1 MSGSFHL
8 ALAAHAENTPG
19 EAYNHEALARAFIG
33 CTRVRGIVRHV
44 VWSRGVLEDY
54 ETVLHDTWFA
64 CAERFAR
71 LDKPVNV
78 YSMIYKTADNLALA
92 AYRAQRAE
100 RLAEHPDEADFID
113 RAEID
118 ETGILP
124 DGFGEVQAEPSTL
137 AERVAEE
144 EGTERSRAAFLR
156 KRLAMDVTDRNAG
169 GDEPA
174 STSAHKPGR
183 PAADLPNRHAQLP
196 KVLELNAIRQE
207 LNLTISE
214 FAIACSL
221 SKDRMYSYL
230 RGRVQSDTILES
242 VLEQARLL
250 CYQKEAGK

>member
-8 ALAAHAENTPG
+8 VLAAHAENHPG

-33 CTRVRGIVRHV
+33 CTRVRGIVRHI
-44 VWSRGVLEDY
+44 VWSRGVLEDF

-64 CAERFAR
+64 CAERLAR
-71 LDKPVNV
+71 LDQPANV

-92 AYRAQRAE
+92 AYRAQRVE

-118 ETGILP
+118 ET
-124 DGFGEVQAEPSTL
+124 DTARAAFGEVQAEPSTL
-137 AERVAEE
+137 AERLAEE
-144 EGTERSRAAFLR
+144 EGTERLRAAFLR
-156 KRLAMDVTDRNAG
+156 KRLAIDTPDQSAIVGEPVSVSADR
-169 GDEPA
+169 PVRP
-174 STSAHKPGR
+174 TS
-183 PAADLPNRHAQLP
+183 DLSNPSAQHP
-196 KVLELNAIRQE
+196 KVLELNAIRQN

-214 FAIACSL
+214 FAIACSM

-250 CYQKEAGK
+250 CYQKEADK